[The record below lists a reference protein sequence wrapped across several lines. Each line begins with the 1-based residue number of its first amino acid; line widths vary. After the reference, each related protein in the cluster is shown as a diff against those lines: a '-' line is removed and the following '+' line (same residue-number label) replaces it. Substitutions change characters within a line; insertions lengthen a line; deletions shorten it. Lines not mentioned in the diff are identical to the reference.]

1 MPPTFKEIPILFF
14 LLLINILISQ
24 NPDPPIGDECVTD
37 DGEFGFLDCELCC
50 WDTEILSWLGDGYCD
65 NMGGCWFEGPQ
76 FDCLELG
83 YDCGDC
89 NPEWDGTDPIG
100 FCEDPFCS
108 PQYDAN
114 DDGIVNILD
123 VILVVNL
130 ILEIGDLECS
140 IDYDGDAIVNV
151 LDLVIMINIILDG
164 D

>member
-1 MPPTFKEIPILFF
+1 MVGRF
-14 LLLINILISQ
+14 
-24 NPDPPIGDECVTD
+24 
-37 DGEFGFLDCELCC
+37 
-50 WDTEILSWLGDGYCD
+50 
-65 NMGGCWFEGPQ
+65 
-76 FDCLELG
+76 G

-100 FCEDPFCS
+100 FCEDPFCL

-130 ILEIGDLECS
+130 ILGIDDLECS
-140 IDYDGDAIVNV
+140 IDYDGDGTVNV
-151 LDLVIMINIILDG
+151 LDLVIMINIILEG

>member
-1 MPPTFKEIPILFF
+1 
-14 LLLINILISQ
+14 
-24 NPDPPIGDECVTD
+24 
-37 DGEFGFLDCELCC
+37 
-50 WDTEILSWLGDGYCD
+50 
-65 NMGGCWFEGPQ
+65 MGGCWIEGPQ

-100 FCEDPFCS
+100 FCEDPFCA

-130 ILEIGDLECS
+130 ILGIDDLDCS
-140 IDYDGDAIVNV
+140 IDYDSDGTVNV
-151 LDLVIMINIILDG
+151 LDLVIMINIILEG